1 MCASA
6 RLHIGYICP
15 TYCIFFLIS
24 LALLVLVHSCRCLFG
39 CDRVADDG
47 NSVVGVQLP
56 SVGGEEGTTGDGYE
70 DGVVLWLRSEAHC
83 LPSPR
88 L

>member
-1 MCASA
+1 MPDI
-6 RLHIGYICP
+6 LHL
-15 TYCIFFLIS
+15 FFIS
-24 LALLVLVHSCRCLFG
+24 LALLVLVHSCRWLFG

-56 SVGGEEGTTGDGYE
+56 SVGGEEGTTGDCYE